1 MTDDLRDKYDR
12 LATSY
17 TSRYADPDAIA
28 RFYVDLVATWGPPAG
43 RGATVLE
50 LGCADGFM
58 TEALLRAGF
67 VVTALDLSPGMIDAA
82 SRRLAGADG
91 VELEVANVQTFD
103 PAGRT
108 WDVVLGAMWTF
119 FAYVDDPDAVLER
132 LCRATTQK
140 LIVDR
145 NPRTHPLQGVDD
157 TFLRAGFTAPE
168 VRPVTV
174 PLSRR
179 STSLVRAAGR
189 AVTAVRPAWKTLVRR
204 KLNVV
209 LLAEPT
215 HGGDPRVLRLK

>member
-1 MTDDLRDKYDR
+1 MSEDLRDKYDR
-12 LATSY
+12 LAGSY
-17 TSRYADPDAIA
+17 TSRYADPRAVA
-28 RFYVDLVATWGPPAG
+28 RFYTALVAKWGPPAR

-82 SRRLAGADG
+82 RRRLAGADG
-91 VELEVANVQTFD
+91 VEFEVADVRTFD

-119 FAYVDDPDAVLER
+119 FAYAGDPVPVLDR
-132 LCRATTQK
+132 LRVATTQK

-145 NPRTHPLQGVDD
+145 NPRTHPLAGVDD
-157 TFLRAGFTAPE
+157 MFRNAGFAAPE
-168 VRPVTV
+168 IRPVTV

-179 STSLVRAAGR
+179 STPVVRAGGR
-189 AVTAVRPAWKTLVRR
+189 AVAAVGPAWKSLVRR
-204 KLNVV
+204 KLNVA
-209 LLAEPT
+209 LMAEP
-215 HGGDPRVLRLK
+215 GVG